1 MDAPSEFK
9 DVGQMTMKMRMVKS
23 QEELELYRKMAKIA
37 DHGGFAAREG
47 TIHILQIHRFEI
59 LHIWQFYEILFAQKS
74 KFGVWV
80 LATFVI
86 NFTFK

>member
-1 MDAPSEFK
+1 MKPPTGCQRSLWMSLSEFK

-47 TIHILQIHRFEI
+47 TIHILRHNFLRI
-59 LHIWQFYEILFAQKS
+59 LTSSHIP
-74 KFGVWV
+74 
-80 LATFVI
+80 
-86 NFTFK
+86 FTK